1 MKKKT
6 LKDSEKLIKFY
17 ESSRVFYNKH
27 VNQLSDD
34 YEVEMVRRPKEHQM
48 DFEEYCLVVLHLM
61 FKENPHKRVEDPL
74 FEKESKDLI
83 VYYQNN
89 HKTIKQTWATFK
101 TWDMN
106 CDQTLF
112 EWVLTSYDR
121 FKADEKSGISLSDIF
136 KTN

>member
-1 MKKKT
+1 MNKT

-17 ESSRVFYNKH
+17 EASRVFYNDH

-61 FKENPHKRVEDPL
+61 FKENPDKRVEDPL
-74 FEKESKDLI
+74 FEKESGELI
-83 VYYQNN
+83 TYYQQN
-89 HKTIKQTWATFK
+89 HKRLKSS
-101 TWDMN
+101 WDKN
-106 CDQTLF
+106 IDDNLF

-121 FKADEKSGISLSDIF
+121 FKADKKSGISLSDIF
-136 KTN
+136 KNK

>member
-1 MKKKT
+1 MKKT

-17 ESSRVFYNKH
+17 EASRVFYNKH

-48 DFEEYCLVVLHLM
+48 DFEEYCLVVLHML
-61 FKENPHKRVEDPL
+61 FKHNHDQRIEDPL
-74 FEKESKDLI
+74 FQKESGDLI
-83 VYYQNN
+83 TYYQQN
-89 HKTIKQTWATFK
+89 HKRLRK
-101 TWDMN
+101 TWDKSI
-106 CDQTLF
+106 DDSLF

-136 KTN
+136 KNK

>member
-1 MKKKT
+1 MKKT
-6 LKDSEKLIKFY
+6 LKDSQKLVKFY
-17 ESSRVFYNKH
+17 EASRVFYNDH

-74 FEKESKDLI
+74 FQKESNDLI
-83 VYYQNN
+83 TYYQQN
-89 HKTIKQTWATFK
+89 HKRLKSS
-101 TWDMN
+101 WDKSIDDN
-106 CDQTLF
+106 LF

-121 FKADEKSGISLSDIF
+121 FKADSITFSISTL
-136 KTN
+136 NN

>member
-1 MKKKT
+1 MKKT

-17 ESSRVFYNKH
+17 EASRVFYNDH

-61 FKENPHKRVEDPL
+61 FKENPNKRVEDPL
-74 FEKESKDLI
+74 FQKESNDLI
-83 VYYQNN
+83 TFYQQN
-89 HKTIKQTWATFK
+89 HKRLKSS
-101 TWDMN
+101 WDKSIDDN
-106 CDQTLF
+106 LF

-121 FKADEKSGISLSDIF
+121 FKADSITFSISTL
-136 KTN
+136 NN

>member
-17 ESSRVFYNKH
+17 EASRVFYNKH

-48 DFEEYCLVVLHLM
+48 DFEEYCLVVLHML
-61 FKENPHKRVEDPL
+61 FKHNHENRVEDPL
-74 FEKESKDLI
+74 FEKESGELI
-83 VYYQNN
+83 TYYQQN
-89 HKTIKQTWATFK
+89 HKRLKSS
-101 TWDMN
+101 WDKN
-106 CDQTLF
+106 IDDNLF

-121 FKADEKSGISLSDIF
+121 FKADKKSGISLSDIF
-136 KTN
+136 KNK

>member
-1 MKKKT
+1 MNKT

-17 ESSRVFYNKH
+17 EASRVFYNKH

-61 FKENPHKRVEDPL
+61 FKENPDKRVEDPL
-74 FEKESKDLI
+74 FEKESGELI
-83 VYYQNN
+83 TYYQQN
-89 HKTIKQTWATFK
+89 HKRLKSS
-101 TWDMN
+101 WDKN
-106 CDQTLF
+106 IDDNLF

-121 FKADEKSGISLSDIF
+121 FKADKKSGISLSDIF
-136 KTN
+136 KNK

>member
-1 MKKKT
+1 MKKT
-6 LKDSEKLIKFY
+6 LKDSEKIVKFY

-61 FKENPHKRVEDPL
+61 FKENPDKRVEDPL
-74 FEKESKDLI
+74 FQKESKDIL
-83 VYYQNN
+83 VYYQQN
-89 HKTIKQTWATFK
+89 HKHLRK
-101 TWDMN
+101 TWDKN
-106 CDQTLF
+106 IDDSLF

-136 KTN
+136 KNK

>member
-1 MKKKT
+1 MKKT

-17 ESSRVFYNKH
+17 EASRVFYNDH

-74 FEKESKDLI
+74 FQKESNDLI
-83 VYYQNN
+83 TYYQQN
-89 HKTIKQTWATFK
+89 HKRLKSS
-101 TWDMN
+101 WDKSIDDN
-106 CDQTLF
+106 LF

-121 FKADEKSGISLSDIF
+121 FKADSITFSISTL
-136 KTN
+136 NN

>member
-1 MKKKT
+1 MNKT

-17 ESSRVFYNKH
+17 EASRVFYNKH

-61 FKENPHKRVEDPL
+61 FKENPDKRVEDPL
-74 FEKESKDLI
+74 FEKESGELI
-83 VYYQNN
+83 TYYQQN
-89 HKTIKQTWATFK
+89 HKRLKSS
-101 TWDMN
+101 WDKN
-106 CDQTLF
+106 IDDNLF

-121 FKADEKSGISLSDIF
+121 FKADCITFSISTL
-136 KTN
+136 NN

>member
-1 MKKKT
+1 MNKT

-17 ESSRVFYNKH
+17 EASRVFYNDH

-61 FKENPHKRVEDPL
+61 FKENPDKRVEDPL
-74 FEKESKDLI
+74 FEKESGELI
-83 VYYQNN
+83 TYYQQN
-89 HKTIKQTWATFK
+89 HKRLKSS
-101 TWDMN
+101 WDKN
-106 CDQTLF
+106 IDDNLF

-121 FKADEKSGISLSDIF
+121 FKADQKSGILLSDIF
-136 KTN
+136 KNN

>member
-1 MKKKT
+1 MKKT

-17 ESSRVFYNKH
+17 EASRVFYNDH

-34 YEVEMVRRPKEHQM
+34 YEMEMVRRPKEHQM

-74 FEKESKDLI
+74 FQKESNDLI
-83 VYYQNN
+83 TYYQQN
-89 HKTIKQTWATFK
+89 HKRLKSS
-101 TWDMN
+101 WDKSIDN
-106 CDQTLF
+106 NLF

-121 FKADEKSGISLSDIF
+121 HKADSITFSISTL
-136 KTN
+136 NN